1 MFPNLTQDQAKTLAK
16 LIISDFRRAYHLQT
30 GLTIKTADGAT
41 YKPSRMTDV
50 DIIRYTLSVW
60 DTCPKYAITML
71 ARTANY
77 YADHADHADIAELCK
92 LCADQIRATHPEVA

>member
-30 GLTIKTADGAT
+30 GLTIKTAAGAT

-60 DTCPKYAITML
+60 DTCPKYAITMFE
-71 ARTANY
+71 RTMNH
-77 YADHADHADIAELCK
+77 YADRNDIVEICK
-92 LCADQIRATHPEVA
+92 LCKDHWKATHPDVA

>member
-1 MFPNLTQDQAKTLAK
+1 MFTNLTPDQAKTLAK

-71 ARTANY
+71 DRTANHY
-77 YADHADHADIAELCK
+77 ADHADIAELCK
-92 LCADQIRATHPEVA
+92 LCADQIRVTHPEVA

>member
-41 YKPSRMTDV
+41 YKPSRMSDV
-50 DIIRYTLSVW
+50 DIIRYTMAVW
-60 DTCPKYAITML
+60 DTCPKYAIAMFERTM
-71 ARTANY
+71 NH
-77 YADHADHADIAELCK
+77 YADKGDIVEICK
-92 LCADQIRATHPEVA
+92 LCKDHWKATHPDVA

>member
-16 LIISDFRRAYHLQT
+16 LIISDFRRAYHLQM

-50 DIIRYTLSVW
+50 DIIRYTMAVW
-60 DTCPKYAITML
+60 DTCPKYAVTMFE
-71 ARTANY
+71 RTMNHY
-77 YADHADHADIAELCK
+77 TDRDDIVEICK
-92 LCADQIRATHPEVA
+92 LCKDHWKATHPDVA

>member
-71 ARTANY
+71 DRTANY
-77 YADHADHADIAELCK
+77 YADHADIVELCK

>member
-41 YKPSRMTDV
+41 HKPPRMSDV
-50 DIIRYTLSVW
+50 DIIRYTMAVW
-60 DTCPKYAITML
+60 DTCPKYAVTMFE
-71 ARTANY
+71 RTMNH
-77 YADHADHADIAELCK
+77 YADRNDIVEICK
-92 LCADQIRATHPEVA
+92 LCKDHWKATHPDVA

>member
-60 DTCPKYAITML
+60 DTCPKYAVTMFE
-71 ARTANY
+71 RTINH
-77 YADHADHADIAELCK
+77 YADRGDIVEICK
-92 LCADQIRATHPEVA
+92 LCKNHWKATHPDVA

>member
-60 DTCPKYAITML
+60 DTCPKYAVTMFE
-71 ARTANY
+71 RTMNHY
-77 YADHADHADIAELCK
+77 TGKDDIIEICK
-92 LCADQIRATHPEVA
+92 LCKDHWKATHPDAA